1 MIGSHLKRQR
11 VVVDAPASPHAVEV
25 GRPRPSAPTRAFSR
39 QALCFLGMFLTL
51 AIVWEGVKFLGGD
64 PWRLAVDEGA
74 PLNLHFTPPF
84 SFGFA
89 SDLNMPHLWDIAA
102 AFVKPARRHGPLL
115 VSVLAEAALFTMRE
129 AVAGFAI
136 GALLGLLLGTVCAH
150 SSLLERGLM
159 PYVVASQTV
168 PILAI
173 APMVVVWLQAG
184 WWSVAIIAAYL
195 AFFPV
200 TINTLRGLQAADPG
214 SLALMHSYAASR
226 WATLW
231 KLRLPTALP
240 YIFTALKI
248 AATTS
253 VVGAII
259 GELPSG
265 ISDGLGGAILNFN
278 QYYISGPAKLWATI
292 VMTALVGLLFF
303 VAIALSEYLLLAKG
317 GMRTEGN
324 YASTRRHADPP

>member
-1 MIGSHLKRQR
+1 MIDSPSRQR
-11 VVVDAPASPHAVEV
+11 RMADGAFKLHQAGAAELHHMPQRRRPWARQGLSLMGILVILAV
-25 GRPRPSAPTRAFSR
+25 
-39 QALCFLGMFLTL
+39 L
-51 AIVWEGVKFLGGD
+51 WEGVKFIGGD
-64 PWRLAVDEGA
+64 PWRFAVDEGA
-74 PLNLHFTPPF
+74 PFDFHFTPPC

-89 SDLNMPHLWDIAA
+89 SDLNMPHLWDIGG
-102 AFVKPARRHGPLL
+102 AFLKPARRHGPPLFT
-115 VSVLAEAALFTMRE
+115 VLAASARFTMRE
-129 AVAGFAI
+129 AVVGFVI
-136 GALLGLLLGTVCAH
+136 GVLLGLLLGMACAH

-184 WWSVAIIAAYL
+184 WWSVAIISAYL

-200 TINTLRGLQAADPG
+200 TINTLRGLRSPDPE
-214 SLALMHSYAASR
+214 ALELMRSYAASA
-226 WATLW
+226 WTTLW
-231 KLRLPTALP
+231 KLRLPVAMP

-248 AATTS
+248 SATTS

-292 VMTALVGLLFF
+292 VMAAMMGILFY
-303 VAIALSEYLLLAKG
+303 AMIALGERILLRHMIA
-317 GMRTEGN
+317 MRAGE
-324 YASTRRHADPP
+324 

>member
-1 MIGSHLKRQR
+1 MSGSPIKTPMVAVDGSASHDVMALDSARVSVRAPSSSRRALSLIGILLLL
-11 VVVDAPASPHAVEV
+11 AV
-25 GRPRPSAPTRAFSR
+25 
-39 QALCFLGMFLTL
+39 L
-51 AIVWEGVKFLGGD
+51 WEGVKLIGGD
-64 PWRLAVDEGA
+64 PWRFAVDDGA
-74 PLNLHFTPPF
+74 PMNVYFAPPL
-84 SFGFA
+84 SLGFA
-89 SDLNMPHLWDIAA
+89 NDLNMPHLWDIAA
-102 AFVKPARRHGPLL
+102 AFLRPARRNGPLL
-115 VSVLAEAALFTMRE
+115 VTILVEAALFTVRE
-129 AVAGFAI
+129 AVVGFTM
-136 GALLGLLLGTVCAH
+136 GSLLGLLLGTVCAH

-200 TINTLRGLQAADPG
+200 TINTVRGLRSPDPQA
-214 SLALMHSYAASR
+214 LELLRSYAASP

-231 KLRLPTALP
+231 KLRLPTAIP

-248 AATTS
+248 SATTS

-292 VMTALVGLLFF
+292 ATTALVGMLFYAAVALGERVLL
-303 VAIALSEYLLLAKG
+303 VASHLQRLS
-317 GMRTEGN
+317 
-324 YASTRRHADPP
+324 D

>member
-1 MIGSHLKRQR
+1 L
-11 VVVDAPASPHAVEV
+11 
-25 GRPRPSAPTRAFSR
+25 
-39 QALCFLGMFLTL
+39 
-51 AIVWEGVKFLGGD
+51 
-64 PWRLAVDEGA
+64 
-74 PLNLHFTPPF
+74 
-84 SFGFA
+84 
-89 SDLNMPHLWDIAA
+89 
-102 AFVKPARRHGPLL
+102 
-115 VSVLAEAALFTMRE
+115 
-129 AVAGFAI
+129 
-136 GALLGLLLGTVCAH
+136 CAH

-200 TINTLRGLQAADPG
+200 TINTVRGLRSPDPQA
-214 SLALMHSYAASR
+214 LELMRSYAASQ
-226 WATLW
+226 WTTLW
-231 KLRLPTALP
+231 KLRLPTAIP

-248 AATTS
+248 SATAS
-253 VVGAII
+253 VVGAIV

-292 VMTALVGLLFF
+292 VTTALAGMLFYA
-303 VAIALSEYLLLAKG
+303 AIALSERAF
-317 GMRTEGN
+317 
-324 YASTRRHADPP
+324 RRHKMTLGAEGWGSAKR

>member
-1 MIGSHLKRQR
+1 MMGLRLKPRF
-11 VVVDAPASPHAVEV
+11 VAVDASASRQAVEV
-25 GRPRPSAPTRAFSR
+25 DSPRASAPAPFSCRRAFS
-39 QALCFLGMFLTL
+39 LVGMLLILATL
-51 AIVWEGVKFLGGD
+51 WEGVKFIGGD
-64 PWRLAVDEGA
+64 PWRFAVDEGA

-84 SFGFA
+84 SFAFA
-89 SDLNMPHLWDIAA
+89 SDLNMPHLWDIGA
-102 AFVKPARRHGPLL
+102 AFLKPARRNGPLL
-115 VSVLAEAALFTMRE
+115 LSVLTEAAIFTMYE
-129 AVAGFAI
+129 AVVGFAI
-136 GALLGLLLGTVCAH
+136 GALLGFLLGTICAH
-150 SSLLERGLM
+150 SSLLERSLM

-200 TINTLRGLQAADPG
+200 TINTVRGLRSPDPQA
-214 SLALMHSYAASR
+214 LELMRSYAASR

-231 KLRLPTALP
+231 KLRVPMAIP

-248 AATTS
+248 SATTS

-265 ISDGLGGAILNFN
+265 MRDGLGGAILNFN

-292 VMTALVGLLFF
+292 VMTALVGILFF
-303 VAIALSEYLLLAKG
+303 MAISLSERILLHQK
-317 GMRTEGN
+317 MVIRTEE
-324 YASTRRHADPP
+324 

>member
-1 MIGSHLKRQR
+1 MTDSPLKQRDVAGGACELHQATEADPPRMPQHVRPWVRQTL
-11 VVVDAPASPHAVEV
+11 SLV
-25 GRPRPSAPTRAFSR
+25 GM
-39 QALCFLGMFLTL
+39 LLILMVL
-51 AIVWEGVKFLGGD
+51 WEGVKFIGGD
-64 PWRLAVDEGA
+64 PWRFAVDEGA
-74 PLNLHFTPPF
+74 PVNLHFTPPF
-84 SFGFA
+84 SFAFA
-89 SDLNMPHLWDIAA
+89 SDLNMPHLWDIGA
-102 AFVKPARRHGPLL
+102 AFLKPARRNGPLL
-115 VSVLAEAALFTMRE
+115 LSVLAEAAIFTMCE
-129 AVAGFAI
+129 AVVGFSI
-136 GALLGLLLGTVCAH
+136 GALLGFLLGMICAH
-150 SSLLERGLM
+150 SSLLERSLM

-200 TINTLRGLQAADPG
+200 TINTLRGLRSPG
-214 SLALMHSYAASR
+214 PHALELMRSYAASR

-231 KLRLPTALP
+231 KLRVPTATP

-248 AATTS
+248 SATTS

-265 ISDGLGGAILNFN
+265 IRDGLGGAILNFN

-292 VMTALVGLLFF
+292 VMTALVGILFF
-303 VAIALSEYLLLAKG
+303 MVIALSERVL
-317 GMRTEGN
+317 R
-324 YASTRRHADPP
+324 STRPRIEGRR

>member
-1 MIGSHLKRQR
+1 
-11 VVVDAPASPHAVEV
+11 
-25 GRPRPSAPTRAFSR
+25 
-39 QALCFLGMFLTL
+39 
-51 AIVWEGVKFLGGD
+51 
-64 PWRLAVDEGA
+64 
-74 PLNLHFTPPF
+74 
-84 SFGFA
+84 
-89 SDLNMPHLWDIAA
+89 
-102 AFVKPARRHGPLL
+102 
-115 VSVLAEAALFTMRE
+115 MRE
-129 AVAGFAI
+129 AVVGFAI
-136 GALLGLLLGTVCAH
+136 GALLGLLLGMVCAH

-173 APMVVVWLQAG
+173 APMVVVWLRAG

-200 TINTLRGLQAADPG
+200 TINTLRGLRSSDPR
-214 SLALMHSYAASR
+214 ALELMRSYAASR

-231 KLRLPTALP
+231 KLRLPMAMP

-248 AATTS
+248 SATTS

-265 ISDGLGGAILNFN
+265 ISAGLGGAILNFN

-292 VMTALVGLLFF
+292 VLTALVGILLFI
-303 VAIALSEYLLLAKG
+303 VIALSERILLRHIIV
-317 GMRTEGN
+317 MRAEE
-324 YASTRRHADPP
+324 

>member
-1 MIGSHLKRQR
+1 MTGLRRKPLIAAAASENGQVTHVTAARAPQR
-11 VVVDAPASPHAVEV
+11 VHPWA
-25 GRPRPSAPTRAFSR
+25 R
-39 QALCFLGMFLTL
+39 QTL
-51 AIVWEGVKFLGGD
+51 AVVGLVLCLATAWEGVKGIGGD
-64 PWRLAVDEGA
+64 PWRLSTDDGA
-74 PLNLHFTPPF
+74 PLNVHFQPPL
-84 SFGFA
+84 SFAFA
-89 SDLNMPHLWDIAA
+89 SDLNMPHLWDIGG
-102 AFVKPARRHGPLL
+102 AFLKPSHRHGPLL
-115 VSVLAEAALFTMRE
+115 IRVLSAAALFTMGE
-129 AVAGFAI
+129 AVVGFAI
-136 GALLGLLLGTVCAH
+136 GGLLGLALGTVFAH
-150 SSLLERGLM
+150 APLLERSLV

-200 TINTLRGLQAADPG
+200 TINTLGGLRSPDSAAVD
-214 SLALMHSYAASR
+214 LMRSYAASR
-226 WATLW
+226 WTTLW
-231 KLRLPTALP
+231 KLRLPAAMP

-265 ISDGLGGAILNFN
+265 RRDGLGGAILNFN

-292 VMTALVGLLFF
+292 ALAALLGICFF
-303 VAIALSEYLLLAKG
+303 VALAQGESLLLRKKRGLSA
-317 GMRTEGN
+317 E
-324 YASTRRHADPP
+324 D

>member
-1 MIGSHLKRQR
+1 MSSSPIKTSMVAVDGSVPHDVMALDSAWASVRAPSSSRRALSLIGILLLL
-11 VVVDAPASPHAVEV
+11 AV
-25 GRPRPSAPTRAFSR
+25 
-39 QALCFLGMFLTL
+39 L
-51 AIVWEGVKFLGGD
+51 WEGVKLIGGD
-64 PWRLAVDEGA
+64 PWRFAVDEGA
-74 PLNLHFTPPF
+74 PMNVYFAPPL

-89 SDLNMPHLWDIAA
+89 NDLNMPHLWDIAA
-102 AFVKPARRHGPLL
+102 AFLRPARRNGPLL
-115 VSVLAEAALFTMRE
+115 VTILAEAALFTMRE
-129 AVAGFAI
+129 AVVGFAM
-136 GALLGLLLGTVCAH
+136 GALFGLLLGTLCAH
-150 SSLLERGLM
+150 SSLLERSLM

-200 TINTLRGLQAADPG
+200 TINTVRGLRSPDPQA
-214 SLALMHSYAASR
+214 LELMRSYAASR
-226 WATLW
+226 WTTMW
-231 KLRLPTALP
+231 KLRLPTAIP

-248 AATTS
+248 SATTS

-292 VMTALVGLLFF
+292 VMTALVGILFYIAVALGERILLRHRM
-303 VAIALSEYLLLAKG
+303 ALNPEA
-317 GMRTEGN
+317 
-324 YASTRRHADPP
+324 

>member
-1 MIGSHLKRQR
+1 MPQHVRPWMRQTLSL
-11 VVVDAPASPHAVEV
+11 A
-25 GRPRPSAPTRAFSR
+25 
-39 QALCFLGMFLTL
+39 GMLL
-51 AIVWEGVKFLGGD
+51 ILMVLWEGVKFIGGD
-64 PWRLAVDEGA
+64 PWRFAADEGA
-74 PLNLHFTPPF
+74 PINFHFTPPF
-84 SFGFA
+84 SFAFA
-89 SDLNMPHLWDIAA
+89 SDLNMPHLWDIGA
-102 AFVKPARRHGPLL
+102 AFLKPARRNGPLL
-115 VSVLAEAALFTMRE
+115 LSVLAEAAIFTMCE

-136 GALLGLLLGTVCAH
+136 GALLGFLLGTICAH
-150 SSLLERGLM
+150 SSLLERSLM

-200 TINTLRGLQAADPG
+200 TINTLRGLRSPDPQA
-214 SLALMHSYAASR
+214 LELMRSYAASR

-231 KLRLPTALP
+231 KLRVPMATA

-248 AATTS
+248 SATTS
-253 VVGAII
+253 VAGAII

-265 ISDGLGGAILNFN
+265 IRDGLGGAILNFN

-292 VMTALVGLLFF
+292 VMTALVGVLFYL
-303 VAIALSEYLLLAKG
+303 AIALSEHIVL
-317 GMRTEGN
+317 RN
-324 YASTRRHADPP
+324 RR

>member
-1 MIGSHLKRQR
+1 MIGSHPKSRMVTL
-11 VVVDAPASPHAVEV
+11 DASASIHAVEADS
-25 GRPRPSAPTRAFSR
+25 PRAFVRASSFQR
-39 QALCFLGMFLTL
+39 QVLSVVGMLLILATL
-51 AIVWEGVKFLGGD
+51 WEGVKFIGGD
-64 PWRLAVDEGA
+64 PWRFAVDEGA

-84 SFGFA
+84 SFAFA
-89 SDLNMPHLWDIAA
+89 SDLNMPHLWDIGA
-102 AFVKPARRHGPLL
+102 AFLKPARRNGPLL
-115 VSVLAEAALFTMRE
+115 LSVLTEAAIFTMCE
-129 AVAGFAI
+129 AVVGFAI
-136 GALLGLLLGTVCAH
+136 GALLGFLLGTICAH
-150 SSLLERGLM
+150 SSLLERSLM

-200 TINTLRGLQAADPG
+200 TINTVRGLRSPDPQA
-214 SLALMHSYAASR
+214 LELMRSYAASR

-231 KLRLPTALP
+231 KLRVPMAIP

-248 AATTS
+248 SATTS

-265 ISDGLGGAILNFN
+265 MRDGLGGAILNFN

-292 VMTALVGLLFF
+292 VMTALVGILFF
-303 VAIALSEYLLLAKG
+303 MAISLSERILLHQK
-317 GMRTEGN
+317 MVIRTEE
-324 YASTRRHADPP
+324 